1 MSLLATVASRL
12 DELGIDYCAIG
23 AAALAAHGVSRSTQ
37 DIDLFT
43 TDARALDRS
52 SWSDLPSDVR
62 SDVRRGD
69 AFDALLGVVRFT
81 QAGEVD
87 VDLVVGKFR
96 WQSAV
101 VARALPT
108 SIEGVSLRVAAPAG
122 LILLK
127 LHAGGAKDAWD
138 IAQLL
143 PDVDASLF
151 AAVEEQL
158 PDLPDDAR
166 ALWER
171 LLAERER

>member
-1 MSLLATVASRL
+1 MSLLATVIRRL
-12 DELGIDYCAIG
+12 DELAIDYCAIG

-43 TDARALDRS
+43 TAARALDRS
-52 SWSDLPSDVR
+52 SWRELPSGVR
-62 SDVRRGD
+62 HELRQGD
-69 AFDALLGVVRFT
+69 AFDPLLGVVRFA

-87 VDLVVGKFR
+87 IDVVVGKFR

-101 VARALPT
+101 VAGAVPT
-108 SIEGVSLRVAAPAG
+108 SIEGVSLRVATPAG

-127 LHAGGAKDAWD
+127 LHAGGPKDAWD
-138 IAQLL
+138 IGQLL
-143 PDVDASLF
+143 PDVDAGVLAS
-151 AAVEEQL
+151 VEEQL
-158 PDLPDDAR
+158 PNLPDDAR